1 MLSGCVPWP
10 EEYAAL
16 YRAKGY
22 WEDITIPE
30 MLERTIRA
38 VPEKTAIVIGDRRI
52 SYRELGRLI
61 DRMAYGFVRG
71 GIKPLDRVVF
81 HMVNSAELAIAFIAL
96 IKAGAIPVMAL
107 PAHRHTEIGHFIAR
121 ARAAAYLIPDVARGF
136 DYREMATEMVQRCP
150 SLRHVFVVGTPG
162 PDQHDLLALLDEPVD
177 EAEMAATLAACRPP
191 ADEVALMVV
200 SGGTTG
206 LSKLIPRTHNDYIHM
221 CKVSGAATGFD
232 RNMVLL
238 MVLQMAHN
246 FPLGGPGFLGV
257 FAVGG
262 TVVIAPGTAAED
274 VFSLIEKERVTMIC
288 AAVPLVTAWLNAS
301 VPEQRYDLSSLRAL
315 MSGGARLAPELRRR
329 IELRFRCTY
338 IESFGTGEGM
348 LMKTRPDDPDEIRYS
363 ASGRPVSPGDEI
375 RVVDDL
381 DQEVPDGVAGEL
393 LGRGPYTIRGYYNDP
408 EANAKAFTADGFY
421 RMGDIV
427 KRIGRY
433 VYVEGRRKDLVNRGG
448 EKISCEEVENHILAH
463 PAVASACVVAMPDDE
478 YGEKACAFVIL
489 RKQCSLTFKDLTS
502 FLLTRNIAKFKLPER
517 LEIVG
522 SFPISAADKI
532 LRRELRAII
541 ANMIAAE
548 KAATATRFPQRL
560 ENGAA
565 G

>member
-1 MLSGCVPWP
+1 MLADCVPWP
-10 EEYAAL
+10 GEFAAL

-38 VPEKTAIVIGDRRI
+38 VPNKTAIVIGDRRI
-52 SYRELGRLI
+52 TYSELGRAI
-61 DRMAYGFVRG
+61 DRMAYRFIRRG
-71 GIKPLDRVVF
+71 LKPLDRVVF
-81 HMVNSAELAIAFIAL
+81 QLVNSAEFAIAFFAL

-121 ARAAAYLIPDVARGF
+121 AQAVAYLIPDVSRGF
-136 DYREMATEMVQRCP
+136 DYREMADEMVGHFP
-150 SLRHVFVVGTPG
+150 SLRHVFVVGTPYPG
-162 PDQHDLLALLDEPVD
+162 QHDLLALLDEPVD

-191 ADEVALMVV
+191 ADEVALMVL

-221 CKVSGAATGFD
+221 CKTSGAATGFD
-232 RNMVLL
+232 RNMVFL

-262 TVVIAPGTAAED
+262 TVVIAPSTAADD
-274 VFSLIEKERVTMIC
+274 VFSLIEKERVTMVC
-288 AAVPLVTAWLNAS
+288 TAVPLATAWLNAS
-301 VPEQRYDLSSLRAL
+301 IPEARYDLSSLRAL

-329 IELRFRCTY
+329 IEQRFHCTY

-348 LMKTRPDDPDEIRYS
+348 LMKTRPDDPDEIRYT
-363 ASGRPVSPGDEI
+363 ASGRPVSPGDEL
-375 RVVDDL
+375 RVVDDM

-393 LGRGPYTIRGYYNDP
+393 LGRGPYTVRGYYNDP

-489 RKQCSLTFKDLTS
+489 RKQCPLTFKDLTS
-502 FLLTRNIAKFKLPER
+502 FLLSRNIAKFKLPER
-517 LEIVG
+517 LEIVD
-522 SFPISAADKI
+522 SFPISPADKI
-532 LRRELRAII
+532 LRRDLRVVI
-541 ANMIAAE
+541 ANKIAAE
-548 KAATATRFPQRL
+548 KAVASTAISQRF
-560 ENGAA
+560 ENGVAS
-565 G
+565 

>member
-1 MLSGCVPWP
+1 MLADCVPWP
-10 EEYAAL
+10 EEFAAL

-38 VPEKTAIVIGDRRI
+38 FPDKTAIVTGDRRI
-52 SYRELGRLI
+52 SYSELGRAI
-61 DRMAYGFVRG
+61 DRMAYGFVRRG
-71 GIKPLDRVVF
+71 LKPLDRVVF
-81 HMVNSAELAIAFIAL
+81 QLGNSPELVIAFFAL

-121 ARAAAYLIPDVARGF
+121 ARAVAYLIPDVSRGF
-136 DYREMATEMVQRCP
+136 DYREMAAELAQCCA
-150 SLRHVFVVGTPG
+150 SLRHVFVVGSPYPG
-162 PDQHDLLALLDEPVD
+162 QHDLLALLDEPID
-177 EAEMAATLAACRPP
+177 EAEMAAALAARRPP

-206 LSKLIPRTHNDYIHM
+206 LPKLIPRTHNDYIHM
-221 CKVSGAATGFD
+221 CKTSGAATGFD
-232 RNMVLL
+232 RDMVFL

-257 FAVGG
+257 FAFGG
-262 TVVIAPGTAAED
+262 TLVIAPSTAAED
-274 VFSLIEKERVTMIC
+274 VFSLIEKERVTMVC
-288 AAVPLVTAWLNAS
+288 TAVPLVTAWLNAS
-301 VPEQRYDLSSLRAL
+301 IPEGRYDLSSLRSL

-329 IELRFRCTY
+329 IELRFRCIY
-338 IESFGTGEGM
+338 IESFGTGEGL
-348 LMKTRPDDPDEIRYS
+348 LMKTRPDDPDEIRYT

-375 RVVDDL
+375 RVVDDM

-393 LGRGPYTIRGYYNDP
+393 QGRGPYTIRGYYNDP
-408 EANAKAFTADGFY
+408 EANARAFTADGFY

-463 PAVASACVVAMPDDE
+463 PAVASACVVAMPDDV

-489 RKQCSLTFKDLTS
+489 REHHSFTFKDLIS
-502 FLLTRNIAKFKLPER
+502 FLLTRKIAKFKLPER
-517 LEIVG
+517 LEIVD

-532 LRRELRAII
+532 LRRELRVII
-541 ANMIAAE
+541 ADKISAE
-548 KAATATRFPQRL
+548 KAVASTLIPQRY
-560 ENGAA
+560 ENGMA

>member
-1 MLSGCVPWP
+1 MLADCVPWP
-10 EEYAAL
+10 EEFAAL

-30 MLERTIRA
+30 MLERTIRT
-38 VPEKTAIVIGDRRI
+38 VPDKTAIVIGDRRI
-52 SYRELGRLI
+52 AYSELGRAI
-61 DRMAYGFVRG
+61 DRMAYGFIRRG
-71 GIKPLDRVVF
+71 LKPLDRVVF
-81 HMVNSAELAIAFIAL
+81 QLVNSAELAIAFFAL

-121 ARAAAYLIPDVARGF
+121 AQAVAYLIPDASRGF
-136 DYREMATEMVQRCP
+136 DYREMADEMVRHCP
-150 SLRHVFVVGTPG
+150 GLRHVFVVGTPCRG
-162 PDQHDLLALLDEPVD
+162 QHDLLALLDEPVD
-177 EAEMAATLAACRPP
+177 ETEMAATLAACRPP
-191 ADEVALMVV
+191 ADEVALMVL

-221 CKVSGAATGFD
+221 CKASGAATGFH
-232 RNMVLL
+232 RNMVFL

-262 TVVIAPGTAAED
+262 TVVIAPSTAAED
-274 VFSLIEKERVTMIC
+274 VFSVIEKERVTMVC
-288 AAVPLVTAWLNAS
+288 TAVPLVSAWLNAS
-301 VPEQRYDLSSLRAL
+301 IPEARYDLSSLRAL
-315 MSGGARLAPELRRR
+315 MSGGAQLAPELRRR
-329 IELRFRCTY
+329 IEQRFHCTY

-348 LMKTRPDDPDEIRYS
+348 LMKTRPDDPDEIRYT
-363 ASGRPVSPGDEI
+363 ASGRPVSPGDEL
-375 RVVDDL
+375 RVVDDM

-463 PAVASACVVAMPDDE
+463 PAVASACVVAMPDSE

-502 FLLTRNIAKFKLPER
+502 FLLSRNIAKFKLPER
-517 LEIVG
+517 LEIVN
-522 SFPISAADKI
+522 SFPISPAHKI
-532 LRRELRAII
+532 LRRDLRAVI
-541 ANMIAAE
+541 ANKIAAE
-548 KAATATRFPQRL
+548 KAVTSIMISQRF
-560 ENGAA
+560 ENGMAS
-565 G
+565 